1 MDRGSRT
8 ANAEELA
15 RLREAIVD
23 LGCVVGEVIVALH
36 QAQVVGMQLQ
46 TAILTRGSDEAAFR
60 RAVAGLD
67 ESHALMKAQLEKAF
81 AAVAAVFKELGAEE
95 DARA

>member
-1 MDRGSRT
+1 MDAGSRT

-23 LGCVVGEVIVALH
+23 LGFVVGEVIVALH
-36 QAQVVGMQLQ
+36 QAQVVSMQLQ
-46 TAILTRGSDEAAFR
+46 TAILTRGSDEAAFQR
-60 RAVAGLD
+60 TLAGLD

-81 AAVAAVFKELGAEE
+81 TDVAAVFKELGAEE